1 MPTTADAAGYHAR
14 KRRRIKQNQSAFDEA
29 GHFASPFDFGAML
42 IGQDSPNSLLLPAD
56 CQIAIGS
63 TVALSTA
70 DYFIGDD
77 LETWG
82 FPAGVVAGG
91 VQNSPY
97 YFKKDR
103 TIVITRGDSAPSAVL
118 EIFFRGPK
126 SQLIKFGD
134 CVFT

>member
-1 MPTTADAAGYHAR
+1 MPTPAQAR
-14 KRRRIKQNQSAFDEA
+14 SYYARRRRRIKQNQSDFDIA
-29 GHFASPFDFGAML
+29 GLFDTPFDFGAML
-42 IGQDSPNSLLLPAD
+42 AGQDSPNTLLLPANVR
-56 CQIAIGS
+56 IAVGS
-63 TVALSTA
+63 NVALTTA
-70 DYFIGDD
+70 EVFVGDD

-82 FPAGVVAGG
+82 TPTGIVAGG
-91 VQNSPY
+91 VQNWDY

-103 TIVITRGDSAPSAVL
+103 TMVITRGDFAPSAVL